1 MRDALYTSGVSNAAI
16 IDALVAGAIAAWPQ
30 IHIPR
35 ELFTA
40 HIEER
45 ARDELALSRIRAN
58 DLFLACACL
67 ARNGNAWRELDRLYL
82 ARVQEYIA
90 RIDRSSAFADDVRQ
104 RLAEKLVWGH
114 GDEPPKLA
122 KYTGRGPLGAWIRV
136 VAIREAQNAKRTEK
150 WHETTDEVSIAAPD
164 ESPEL
169 QVVKRRYAA
178 EFKAAFE
185 DVLKTLSSDQRN
197 VLRLHY
203 LDGLT
208 IEAVGGTYG
217 ISRATAARWI
227 AGARDAVLSRL
238 EGVLVERFGEG
249 ASRAANALAFLQ
261 SRIDL
266 SLRRQL
272 AWESIVAARRDDE
285 S

>member
-1 MRDALYTSGVSNAAI
+1 VSNADT
-16 IDALVAGAIAAWPQ
+16 IDAIVRAAIAAWPQ
-30 IHIPR
+30 FHVPR
-35 ELFTA
+35 ELFIA
-40 HIEER
+40 HLEER
-45 ARDELALSRIRAN
+45 AADEAALARVRAD
-58 DLFLACACL
+58 DLYLACACL
-67 ARNGNAWRELDRLYL
+67 ARDASAWRELDRLYL
-82 ARVQEYIA
+82 AQVPVYVA

-122 KYTGRGPLGAWIRV
+122 QYTGRGPLGAWMRV
-136 VAIREAQNAKRTEK
+136 VAIREAQTTKRGEK
-150 WHETTDEVSIAAPD
+150 WHASTDEIPVAAPD

-169 QVVKRRYAA
+169 QVVKQRYAS

-208 IEAVGGTYG
+208 IEAVGRTYD

-227 AGARDAVLSRL
+227 ADARDAILSRL
-238 EGVLVERFGEG
+238 EGVLVERYGPG
-249 ASRAANALAFLQ
+249 ASRAANVLAFLQ

-272 AWESIVAARRDDE
+272 AWDSIVATRSKHEDE